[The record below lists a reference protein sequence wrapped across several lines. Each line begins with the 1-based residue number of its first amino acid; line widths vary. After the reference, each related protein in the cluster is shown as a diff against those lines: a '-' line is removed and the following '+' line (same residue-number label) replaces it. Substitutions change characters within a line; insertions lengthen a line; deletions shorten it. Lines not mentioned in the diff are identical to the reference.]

1 MRIDVVTAFPDMIR
15 GPVACSMTG
24 RAVKQNLVRINVHDL
39 RKWTAD
45 KHRTIDDS
53 PYGGGAGMIFKVG
66 PLYES
71 LSDLTGEGGEKLKI
85 VLTSPRGRVFTQ
97 QEAIRLSLID
107 HLIIICGHYKGVD
120 ERIKNFFP
128 IDEISIGD
136 FVLSGGE
143 IPALVLTDAIV
154 RLIPGVLG
162 DMDSAFTDSFSENLL
177 DCEYFTRPEDFRGAK
192 VPDVLMS
199 GDHKKIEAW
208 RHQRREEITKANRP
222 DLFKKYINES
232 NHKK

>member
-1 MRIDVVTAFPDMIR
+1 MIIDVVTAFPDMIT
-15 GPVACSMTG
+15 GPVAYSITG

-39 RKWTAD
+39 RKWTGD

-66 PLYES
+66 PLYAC
-71 LSDLTGEGGEKLKI
+71 LSVLDGDSGEKIKI
-85 VLTSPRGRVFTQ
+85 LLTSPQGKVFTQ
-97 QEAIRLSLID
+97 KEAVRLSLID
-107 HLIIICGHYKGVD
+107 HLIIVCGHYKGVD
-120 ERIKNFFP
+120 ERIKSFFP

-177 DCEYFTRPEDFRGAK
+177 DCEYYTRPEEFKGVK
-192 VPDVLMS
+192 VPEVLLS

-208 RHQRREEITKANRP
+208 RHQRREEITKAKRP
-222 DLFKKYINES
+222 DIFRKYINES